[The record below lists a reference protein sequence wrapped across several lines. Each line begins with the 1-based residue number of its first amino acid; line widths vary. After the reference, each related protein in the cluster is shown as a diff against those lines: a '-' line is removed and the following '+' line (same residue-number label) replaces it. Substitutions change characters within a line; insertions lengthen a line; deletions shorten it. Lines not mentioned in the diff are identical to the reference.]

1 MPKLKNSEDL
11 ENSENVGGIPTKIP
25 VLNSIFYLKLKVL
38 PSKLKNFFLDLRI
51 REINL
56 LARRKKISE

>member
-1 MPKLKNSEDL
+1 MPKLKNPEDL

-25 VLNSIFYLKLKVL
+25 VLNSIFYLKLKVF